1 MLCPARLIPYV
12 LFKDY
17 VLEKVIKPVE
27 SSNQDP
33 KLRFSNQQ
41 PVTSNKYP
49 ESIRLS
55 GIGHLVPLT
64 VLRLV

>member
-33 KLRFSNQQ
+33 KFRFSNQQ
-41 PVTSNKYP
+41 PVTSNQ
-49 ESIRLS
+49 
-55 GIGHLVPLT
+55 
-64 VLRLV
+64 